1 MLSRSAGNENENI
14 FPARLGRWE
23 ELAELDFPLIWNYHS
38 SLALRKQNGD
48 FLCGSC
54 PSWGR
59 RNRYFML
66 DLWRS
71 ALDHVVDKNSS
82 HHILWR
88 HLFVLCQ
95 RSETTFNIFQQLT
108 PNREWSVMARVSFEG
123 QKKATATSALPY
135 QNHRTFPEI
144 WPENM
149 RRGES
154 EIYFTAP
161 PWERRWWSINLDMFI
176 MGESINI
183 PPLFE
188 LECSRHS
195 AWEVVTNRL
204 MWQFYLALI
213 GSEGKIML

>member
-1 MLSRSAGNENENI
+1 MVAHWAPYLPPSGGSAYLSWQRMLSRSASNENENI
-14 FPARLGRWE
+14 FPAWLGRWE
-23 ELAELDFPLIWNYHS
+23 ELAELNFPLIWNYHS

-123 QKKATATSALPY
+123 QKKSNSHIRSALSKSSDVSRNLARKYAPWRIG
-135 QNHRTFPEI
+135 NIFHCPTL
-144 WPENM
+144 
-149 RRGES
+149 GEEMVVNQS
-154 EIYFTAP
+154 GHVHYG
-161 PWERRWWSINLDMFI
+161 WE
-176 MGESINI
+176 
-183 PPLFE
+183 
-188 LECSRHS
+188 H
-195 AWEVVTNRL
+195 
-204 MWQFYLALI
+204 
-213 GSEGKIML
+213 